1 MRPTTNSTIAAS
13 VTKITPIT
21 IGFLSHSL
29 KRLVHELHQGIEL
42 APAVPAVPVAPAA
55 PVIPL
60 IAAAAP
66 ATPPATPAAPV
77 SETPVVGMCARV
89 WALVGAD

>member
-29 KRLVHELHQGIEL
+29 TRLVHELHQGIEL

-55 PVIPL
+55 PVIAL
-60 IAAAAP
+60 IAP
-66 ATPPATPAAPV
+66 ATPPATPAAPAAPV
-77 SETPVVGMCARV
+77 SEAPVGMCARV
-89 WALVGAD
+89 GALVGAD